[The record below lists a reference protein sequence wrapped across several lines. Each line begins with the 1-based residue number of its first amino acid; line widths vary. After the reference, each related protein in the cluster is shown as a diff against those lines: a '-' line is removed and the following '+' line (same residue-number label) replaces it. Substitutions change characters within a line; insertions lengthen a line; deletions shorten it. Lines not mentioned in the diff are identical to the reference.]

1 MAGEGLSLSSIIPKD
16 LFMSRLAVLS
26 LTVLLS
32 GIGMAQGPVPSHAPT
47 SSAILKTSPDAS
59 AVVAKVNGVAVTEAQ
74 LRQQEE
80 AIFPYFKMHNGTIP
94 ATAKPEIHRQPMDKL
109 ILDELLY
116 QECQRRHTAVPEA
129 KYQKGIRDLK
139 NSFKSPQDYRAAVIK
154 KYGSMAAF
162 DRQLRR
168 TLVVNQLW
176 DDQVKSRTVVTD
188 VYLRNYYQTNQ
199 KRFIRPESVSLQ
211 SISFMFPK
219 DATLEQKKLTLKRA
233 SEELPKAKAAKN
245 YEEFGLLAEK
255 VSEDQWKVMMG
266 DHKLVHRG
274 EVDPQ
279 FEVIYSMKPN
289 ETTGLIESSAGIHI
303 LRVNEHQA
311 QRQMPFSEIKD
322 RLRKDLQAKRY
333 RDRADQFEKDLRKKA
348 IIVEM

>member
-1 MAGEGLSLSSIIPKD
+1 
-16 LFMSRLAVLS
+16 MSRLAVIS

-32 GIGMAQGPVPSHAPT
+32 GIGMAQVPVASHAPT
-47 SSAILKTSPDAS
+47 SSAVSKASPDPS
-59 AVVAKVNGVAVTEAQ
+59 AVVARVNGVAVTQAQ

-80 AIFPYFKMHNGTIP
+80 AIFPYFKMHNGDIP
-94 ATAKPEIHRQPMDKL
+94 ATAKPEIHRQAMDRL

-139 NSFKSPQDYRAAVIK
+139 KSFKSPQDYRAAVTK

-168 TLVVNQLW
+168 TLVINQLW
-176 DDQVKSRTVVTD
+176 DDQVRSKTVVTD
-188 VYLRNYYQTNQ
+188 VDLRNYYQTNQ
-199 KRFIRPESVSLQ
+199 KRFVRPEAVSLQ

-219 DATLEQKKLTLKRA
+219 DARPEKKELTRKRA
-233 SEELPKAKAAKN
+233 LEELPKAKAAKN

-255 VSEDQWKVMMG
+255 VSEDEWHVMMG

-289 ETTGLIESSAGIHI
+289 ETTGLIESSEGVHI

-311 QRQMPFSEIKD
+311 QRQMPFPEIKD
-322 RLRKDLQAKRY
+322 RLRKDISAKRY
-333 RDRADQFEKDLRKKA
+333 RDRSEQFEKDLKKRA
-348 IIVEM
+348 TIVEM